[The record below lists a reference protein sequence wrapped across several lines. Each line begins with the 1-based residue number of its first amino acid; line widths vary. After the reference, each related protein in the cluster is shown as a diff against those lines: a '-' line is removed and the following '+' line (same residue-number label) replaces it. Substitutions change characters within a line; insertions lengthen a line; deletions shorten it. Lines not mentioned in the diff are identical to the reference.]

1 MTNREH
7 VCVIYIQ
14 AAPEAVWEGLTSAE
28 FTRRYFHGTDI
39 ESDWQP
45 GSEVI
50 YYNPDRSIAVK
61 GEVLEAD
68 YPRVLSFTWHVHYN
82 PEAQA
87 EGATRVRFTLEP
99 VEGATKLT
107 LVHDRFVENS
117 VLFESISGG
126 WIAILSNLKTL
137 LETGEAMAVS

>member
-1 MTNREH
+1 MTDRDH

-14 AAPEAVWEGLTSAE
+14 APPEAVWQGLTSAE
-28 FTRRYFHGTDI
+28 FTRRYFHQTEI

-50 YYNPDRSIAVK
+50 YYNADRSIAVK
-61 GEVLEAD
+61 GEVLEVE
-68 YPRVLSFTWHVHYN
+68 YPRLLSFTWHVQYN

-87 EGATRVRFTLEP
+87 EGATRVRFTLEA

-107 LVHDRFVENS
+107 LIHDQFVANS
-117 VLFESISGG
+117 VLIDSISDG